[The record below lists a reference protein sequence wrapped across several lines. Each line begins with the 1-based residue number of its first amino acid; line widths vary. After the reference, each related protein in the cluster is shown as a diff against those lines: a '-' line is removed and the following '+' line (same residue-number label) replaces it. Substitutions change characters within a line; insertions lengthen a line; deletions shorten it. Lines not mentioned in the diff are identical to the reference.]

1 MKLKSFAYAAVIII
15 LLGMFEGGIRSIA
28 SAITKQQAIELNNE
42 EQDGPAKEKETER
55 PDHLTTKEYIPQ
67 LSGTEF
73 IIPVYDINIALATY
87 TGNFSYLF
95 HPEVLTPPPNG

>member
-1 MKLKSFAYAAVIII
+1 MKLKSFTYVAIIII

-28 SAITKQQAIELNNE
+28 SVITKQHAIELNDDY
-42 EQDGPAKEKETER
+42 DGPAKEKETER

-67 LSGTEF
+67 ILGPEF
-73 IIPVYDINIALATY
+73 RLPVYYINTALAAY

-95 HPEVLTPPPNG
+95 HPEVLTPPPNV